1 MNEYEKMLLTILF
14 YVCILMFFFV
24 PPLCII
30 FCKRNLY
37 FFGKK
42 NSRNHNHI
50 RYYSSPVIKYRTFS
64 PMSCTRKQSF
74 DDTWYMSRQPDYKSL
89 LQDNEKRN
97 DYLSMSV

>member
-1 MNEYEKMLLTILF
+1 
-14 YVCILMFFFV
+14 MFFFV
-24 PPLCII
+24 PALCII
-30 FCKRNLY
+30 FCKRNVY

-42 NSRNHNHI
+42 NSRNPI
-50 RYYSSPVIKYRTFS
+50 RHYYYSPVIKYRAFS
-64 PMSCTRKQSF
+64 PMGCTRKQSF

>member
-1 MNEYEKMLLTILF
+1 MNEYEKTLLTILF
-14 YVCILMFFFV
+14 YVCIVMFFFV
-24 PPLCII
+24 PALCII
-30 FCKRNLY
+30 FCKRNVY

-42 NSRNHNHI
+42 NSRNPI
-50 RYYSSPVIKYRTFS
+50 RDYYSSPVIKYRAFS
-64 PMSCTRKQSF
+64 PMGCTRKQSF